1 MVTFVSHQNPADS
14 PDHTA
19 CNRWH
24 ITLFLKSDG
33 HDYHIRRH
41 QPGFPADAFRACR

>member
-1 MVTFVSHQNPADS
+1 MTITATVT
-14 PDHTA
+14 T
-19 CNRWH
+19 NRWH

-41 QPGFPADAFRACR
+41 QPGFPADTVRACR